1 MSLVPTEGCTVST
14 MAGNENTVL
23 KETMKHLDEAARR
36 IRASRHLLQEN
47 TLVDDPSYLR
57 LVAHLSGALDMT
69 EAARREARR
78 RHDAR

>member
-14 MAGNENTVL
+14 MPNEDAVL
-23 KETMKHLDEAARR
+23 KETIKHLQEAARR
-36 IRASRHLLQEN
+36 IQASRHHLQEN
-47 TLVDDPSYLR
+47 ALVEDPEYLP